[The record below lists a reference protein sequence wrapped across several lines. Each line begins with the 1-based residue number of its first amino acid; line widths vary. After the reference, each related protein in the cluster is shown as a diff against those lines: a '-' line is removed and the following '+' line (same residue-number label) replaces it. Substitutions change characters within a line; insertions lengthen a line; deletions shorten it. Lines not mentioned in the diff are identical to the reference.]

1 MTTPHHFTYLSNS
14 EEIQILHKSVDLAE
28 KDFDRG
34 RIQVNTKYLVTT
46 FVPGI
51 FPDKI
56 PRQTIF
62 KGKRYIGCSKIN
74 HDFRLESD

>member
-34 RIQVNTKYLVTT
+34 RIQVK
-46 FVPGI
+46 
-51 FPDKI
+51 D
-56 PRQTIF
+56 
-62 KGKRYIGCSKIN
+62 IN
-74 HDFRLESD
+74 ENF